1 MLLTDTKSV
10 IKYLDIEILDEIASE
25 FVRDTP
31 EKQKQFSILNQI
43 KEYWFE
49 EVEEELGNTRAIEL
63 LEVIDF
69 QAIADKFEDEQQE
82 ILDSEVNER
91 AEDARKWDDGI
102 YYTDKETGAV
112 EERY

>member
-10 IKYLDIEILDEIASE
+10 IKFLDIEVLEEIASE
-25 FVRDTP
+25 FVTDTL
-31 EKQKQFSILNQI
+31 EKQKQYPILEQI
-43 KEYWFE
+43 KEYWLE
-49 EVEEELGNTRAIEL
+49 ESEEELGNATAIQL

-112 EERY
+112 EERF